1 METAEPVPKPKY
13 KVCKTCGN
21 RNHPASGQCAGCGA
35 RLPRPIDRV
44 SALGAVLII
53 LIFVGLIVYSV
64 QSRSLAGTKARP
76 ASASG
81 PGE

>member
-35 RLPRPIDRV
+35 RLGKPTDWFSRL
-44 SALGAVLII
+44 ALVLIG
-53 LIFVGLIVYSV
+53 LIFVGLIVYAV
-64 QSRSLAGTKARP
+64 QS
-76 ASASG
+76 
-81 PGE
+81 